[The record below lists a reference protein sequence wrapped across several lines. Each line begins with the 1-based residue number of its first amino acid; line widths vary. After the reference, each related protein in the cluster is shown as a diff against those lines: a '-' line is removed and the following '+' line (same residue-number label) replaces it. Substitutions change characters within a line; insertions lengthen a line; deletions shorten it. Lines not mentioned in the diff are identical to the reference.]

1 MLEDAGTAV
10 AVESREPADFYD
22 GLPQA
27 SQDIW
32 DAIAAKGWTPGH
44 ISLGFVADKDGE
56 QLGPFESIGDLYSC
70 VCGAIEEDF
79 FATNDANGGESEE
92 EPIVGEIVDEDP
104 CGVNDDDAI
113 SDEVV
118 DEIRGHLIG
127 DFDFSTSDE
136 DEKDAQASPA
146 ALCGTPGPKGDGK
159 YCRQAIGHEGK
170 CVPEQPPSVE
180 IEIDEDHNGNRY
192 LDGIKPVV
200 DKDLKA
206 AAFEFRAFDEE
217 WSEAGKKRSAA
228 KAALET
234 FAFKKKDLFHVDP
247 NNSKSLIYQVGGLL
261 IRQARE
267 SKTVVSVEVEKET
280 VAKGPKNKKGNYI
293 LDSLK

>member
-127 DFDFSTSDE
+127 
-136 DEKDAQASPA
+136 A
-146 ALCGTPGPKGDGK
+146 GV
-159 YCRQAIGHEGK
+159 IG
-170 CVPEQPPSVE
+170 
-180 IEIDEDHNGNRY
+180 
-192 LDGIKPVV
+192 
-200 DKDLKA
+200 
-206 AAFEFRAFDEE
+206 
-217 WSEAGKKRSAA
+217 
-228 KAALET
+228 
-234 FAFKKKDLFHVDP
+234 
-247 NNSKSLIYQVGGLL
+247 
-261 IRQARE
+261 
-267 SKTVVSVEVEKET
+267 
-280 VAKGPKNKKGNYI
+280 
-293 LDSLK
+293 